1 MRAAFAQFDTDSDGG
16 LTAREVRTA
25 LRKLGLPDATADD
38 AIATLHKY
46 DGDGDGKLDLPEFG
60 KLVQELTRYQ
70 LEEAARR
77 EELLVPPEVRSPPH
91 LPPHCARARARRHCR
106 PASLP
111 LRPQVRAAFEVF
123 DTDKSGAIK
132 ARELTAALG
141 KLGVSGGTAEALTL
155 LKKYDAD
162 GDGALRLNEFARMVA
177 DLLEEQALRKPPPP
191 EVRRPRPSSGALRAP
206 PFPQDAP
213 CSHPSSLGVVQ
224 VLHAFQL
231 FDKDRDGRLRALE
244 VRGAL
249 TQLGLPATAAEAEG
263 IMRDF
268 DKDRDGGL
276 DPREFHK
283 LVLRVKAFQRRPAAA
298 AAATAVAAAGDR
310 ASLGRAPAA
319 AAATAKAPSL
329 LVQQHGPPSR
339 VDHLTS
345 VQLQGVLRARGVPPP
360 AGASQSALAQ
370 LCRERGVH
378 EVTQAELARLAPPG
392 RAAARAT
399 APPRADAYVPLSASR
414 AAPPTR

>member
-1 MRAAFAQFDTDSDGG
+1 M
-16 LTAREVRTA
+16 
-25 LRKLGLPDATADD
+25 
-38 AIATLHKY
+38 
-46 DGDGDGKLDLPEFG
+46 
-60 KLVQELTRYQ
+60 
-70 LEEAARR
+70 
-77 EELLVPPEVRSPPH
+77 
-91 LPPHCARARARRHCR
+91 
-106 PASLP
+106 
-111 LRPQVRAAFEVF
+111 
-123 DTDKSGAIK
+123 
-132 ARELTAALG
+132 
-141 KLGVSGGTAEALTL
+141 
-155 LKKYDAD
+155 
-162 GDGALRLNEFARMVA
+162 
-177 DLLEEQALRKPPPP
+177 
-191 EVRRPRPSSGALRAP
+191 
-206 PFPQDAP
+206 
-213 CSHPSSLGVVQ
+213 
-224 VLHAFQL
+224 LHAFQL

-283 LVLRVKAFQRRPAAA
+283 LVLRVKAFQRRPTAA

-310 ASLGRAPAA
+310 ASPGRAPAA